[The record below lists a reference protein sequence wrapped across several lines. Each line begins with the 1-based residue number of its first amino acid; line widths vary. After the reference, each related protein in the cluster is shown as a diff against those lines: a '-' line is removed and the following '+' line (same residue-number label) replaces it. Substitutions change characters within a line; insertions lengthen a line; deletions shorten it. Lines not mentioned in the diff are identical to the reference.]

1 MHWPFS
7 LSAALLVHLI
17 VFCQKTHCSRLL
29 PALALLP
36 TTVAA
41 PFCCAGRESAVTLP
55 LFLMFI
61 SSLFPCAC
69 PGCGFS
75 RGLGTDGSL

>member
-7 LSAALLVHLI
+7 LFAALLVHLI
-17 VFCQKTHCSRLL
+17 VFFQKTHCSLLL
-29 PALALLP
+29 PTLALLQ

-41 PFCCAGRESAVTLP
+41 PYCCAGRESAVTLT
-55 LFLMFI
+55 LFLIFI
-61 SSLFPCAC
+61 SSLFSFAC